1 LQKLLNLHNHFQKL
15 TMVGKMINE
24 LIIKTL
30 PLVPKS
36 MVYIFAKKYI
46 AGETLADAVRVT
58 QDFAKLGGKTTIDVL
73 GEFVRTKERALH
85 EREECTKVIDA
96 IVKNN
101 LPTYLSIKPTSLGLD
116 IDFNFCY
123 ESIKYLGK
131 IAKEKNVFI
140 RIDMENS
147 PYTSDTLKIYRM
159 LRDEGFDNFGFVIQS
174 YMRRSMDDLKAMV
187 EYKPN
192 VRLCKG
198 IYVESESI
206 AYKDREEIRENYK
219 KLLVYMFENGF
230 YPAIATHDEPLIQ
243 FAENYI
249 RTNKIDNS
257 QYEFQ
262 MLLGVRENRRNE
274 LLKLGHNVRIYV
286 PYGEDWYGYS
296 TRRLKENPQIAGHIV
311 KAIFGIS

>member
-1 LQKLLNLHNHFQKL
+1 
-15 TMVGKMINE
+15 MINE

-30 PLVPKS
+30 PFIPKQLVY
-36 MVYIFAKKYI
+36 VFAKKYI
-46 AGETLADAVRVT
+46 AGETLDDAVRVT
-58 QDFAKLGGKTTIDVL
+58 KEFAQLGGMTTIDVL
-73 GEFVRTKERALH
+73 GEFVRTRERALL
-85 EREECTKVIDA
+85 ERDECTKVINA

-116 IDFNFCY
+116 IDFDFCY
-123 ESIKYLGK
+123 ENIKYLGK
-131 IAKEKNVFI
+131 IAKEKGVFI

-159 LRDEGFDNFGFVIQS
+159 LRDEGFDNFGFVIQA
-174 YMRRSMDDLKAMV
+174 YMRRSMDDLISLAD
-187 EYKPN
+187 YKPN

-198 IYVESESI
+198 IYVEPESI
-206 AYKDREEIRENYK
+206 AYKDREEIRQNYN
-219 KLLVYMFENGF
+219 KLLVFMFENGF

-243 FAENYI
+243 FAEEYI
-249 RTNKIDNS
+249 KKNGIQKS
-257 QYEFQ
+257 EYEFQ

-274 LLKLGHNVRIYV
+274 LLKSGHNVRIYV